1 MNGRPLVV
9 ARAGHRRSMSFFAAI
24 GWKKFQKHEG
34 NLLGQATRAARGS
47 GKGARR
53 DGRVVLVWALK
64 RPVKCIAA

>member
-1 MNGRPLVV
+1 
-9 ARAGHRRSMSFFAAI
+9 MSFFAAI

-34 NLLGQATRAARGS
+34 NPPGQATRAARGS

-64 RPVKCIAA
+64 RPVKCTAE